1 MNSLDHDM
9 DFLKRWEEKREYP
22 KNSKPLRPQLEEAIK
37 IINQQTQHLDHR
49 AARVREY
56 DRVLFERVIAQ
67 YRAHDIRRAKIYAN
81 ELAEVRK
88 LAKQIATARL
98 ALEQIVIRLSTV
110 KEYGDLAANVAPAVV
125 AMKSIYGGISDMV
138 PEADKSIIKL
148 GDLLD
153 GLMVE
158 ACQQVSGGNP
168 TYATEEGE
176 KILSQASDMAEMR
189 LSRSLPGIPGSSS
202 AQSKAG
208 SHQAMKREK
217 EPLMDGF

>member
-1 MNSLDHDM
+1 M
-9 DFLKRWEEKREYP
+9 DFLKRWEEKKEYP

-37 IINQQTQHLDHR
+37 IINQQTLHLDHR

-56 DRVLFERVIAQ
+56 DRVLFERVILQ
-67 YRAHDIRRAKIYAN
+67 YRAHDIARAKIYAN

-88 LAKQIATARL
+88 LAKKIATSRL
-98 ALEQIVIRLSTV
+98 ALEQIAMRLSTV
-110 KEYGDLAANVAPAVV
+110 KEYGDLAANVAPVMV

-138 PEADKSIIKL
+138 PEADKSVLKL

-158 ACQQVSGGNP
+158 ACQQTSGSSP
-168 TYATEEGE
+168 TFATEEGE
-176 KILSQASDMAEMR
+176 KILNQASNIAEMR
-189 LSRSLPGIPGSSS
+189 LSRTLPGVPG
-202 AQSKAG
+202 AG
-208 SHQAMKREK
+208 AAPGRTGTQQAAKREK

>member
-1 MNSLDHDM
+1 M

-37 IINQQTQHLDHR
+37 IINQQMLHLDHR

-56 DRVLFERVIAQ
+56 DRVLFERVITQ
-67 YRAHDIRRAKIYAN
+67 YRAHDLRRAKIYAN

-88 LAKQIATARL
+88 LAKQIATSRL

-138 PEADKSIIKL
+138 PEADKSISKL
-148 GDLLD
+148 GDLLE

-158 ACQQVSGGNP
+158 ACQQASGSN
-168 TYATEEGE
+168 TAFATEEGE
-176 KILSQASDMAEMR
+176 KILSQASDIAEMR
-189 LSRSLPGIPGSSS
+189 LSRSLPGIPGAGA
-202 AQSKAG
+202 AQGRAG
-208 SHQAMKREK
+208 TPQAAKREK
-217 EPLMDGF
+217 EPLTDGF

>member
-1 MNSLDHDM
+1 M
-9 DFLKRWEEKREYP
+9 DFLKRWEEKKEYP
-22 KNSKPLRPQLEEAIK
+22 KSSKPLRSQLEEAIK
-37 IINQQTQHLDHR
+37 IINQQMQHLDYR
-49 AARVREY
+49 ASRVKEY
-56 DRVLFERVIAQ
+56 DRVLFERIITH
-67 YRAHDIRRAKIYAN
+67 YRGRDIRRAKIYAN

-125 AMKSIYGGISDMV
+125 AMKSIYGGISEMV
-138 PEADKSIIKL
+138 PEADKSMLKL

-158 ACQQVSGGNP
+158 ACQQVSSSNP
-168 TYATEEGE
+168 AYATEEGE
-176 KILSQASDMAEMR
+176 KRLSQASDIAEMR
-189 LSRSLPGIPGSSS
+189 LSRTLPSIPGVGPT
-202 AQSKAG
+202 QSRAG
-208 SHQAMKREK
+208 NTQPEKREK